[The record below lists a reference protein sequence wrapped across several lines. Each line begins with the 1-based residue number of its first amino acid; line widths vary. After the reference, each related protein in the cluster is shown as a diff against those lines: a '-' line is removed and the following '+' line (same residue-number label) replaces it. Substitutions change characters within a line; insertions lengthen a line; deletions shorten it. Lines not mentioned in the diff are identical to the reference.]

1 MIKISNRICPID
13 HQIFLTV
20 FPFVKTY
27 ADKFEPCAVWM
38 VQLQKSHG
46 YKYKNLQWKCH
57 PRKYFPA
64 RFSLTSSC
72 QATELTL
79 VILIKQELKKTPQ
92 TKNIL
97 KVTILKEYIG
107 FFLVRQ
113 HAQQALKTIQNVQS
127 LRRRE
132 AKYFFF
138 QTQNQYFWK
147 NCTNHH
153 KTWTLLS
160 HPWTFHASK
169 SVTWKSPDLPL

>member
-27 ADKFEPCAVWM
+27 ADEFESCAVWM

-64 RFSLTSSC
+64 GFSLTSSC

-79 VILIKQELKKTPQ
+79 VILIKQELKKNPQ

-97 KVTILKEYIG
+97 KVTILKEYTG
-107 FFLVRQ
+107 VFLVRQ
-113 HAQQALKTIQNVQS
+113 HAQQTLKTIQNVQS

-138 QTQNQYFWK
+138 SNPEPIFLKELYQP
-147 NCTNHH
+147 
-153 KTWTLLS
+153 S
-160 HPWTFHASK
+160 
-169 SVTWKSPDLPL
+169 